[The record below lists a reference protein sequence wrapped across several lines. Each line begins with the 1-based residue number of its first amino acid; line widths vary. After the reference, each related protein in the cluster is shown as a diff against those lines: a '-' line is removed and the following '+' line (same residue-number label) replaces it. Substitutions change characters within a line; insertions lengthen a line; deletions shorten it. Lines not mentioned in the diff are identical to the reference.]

1 MYNQEKDVLI
11 KLYEFNEEKTNF
23 LVSIFS
29 YDNGKPKLGLTR
41 SYQKKDGTMGYSSSG
56 RLSID
61 EVNFLRNN
69 IDDIIKI
76 MVETNSEKIS

>member
-11 KLYEFNEEKTNF
+11 KLYELNQEKTSF
-23 LVSIFS
+23 LISIFS

-41 SYQKKDGTMGYSSSG
+41 SYQKKDGSMGYSSSG
-56 RLSID
+56 RLAID
-61 EVNFLRNN
+61 EVNFLKNN

-76 MVETNSEKIS
+76 MEERENKKIS

>member
-11 KLYEFNEEKTNF
+11 KLYEFNQGKTNF

-29 YDNGKPKLGLTR
+29 YNNGKPKLGLTR
-41 SYQKKDGTMGYSSSG
+41 SYEKKDGSMGYSSSG

-61 EVNFLRNN
+61 EINFLKNN
-69 IDDIIKI
+69 IDDIIKT
-76 MVETNSEKIS
+76 MEEVENKKIS